1 MNLSRLR
8 DVMMDSHSLW
18 KTLRAQGTEW
28 RDFDLLHEAFI
39 RKHQPGPNTVMIQGV
54 ADRPSRSVEQWSLR
68 IELPDT
74 VRTEFGVFGEHVTA
88 MIKGAHWWSI
98 SSHDE
103 PRTNDGNPKSRH
115 GTGPGNPLTE
125 PRRLVFGL
133 ELEPQGETTFAGRPV
148 VRVSPLPWSG
158 SAGRLDL
165 LALDDAVIGLGT
177 EADRYEFWSTPTR
190 LIIRS
195 EAQLEGS
202 PFLGG
207 RDAGGGFRRVIPR
220 GDIHPRATAWHDVH
234 KQESLPRS
242 ATGETR
248 QRFVTEGHPGRPGN
262 RNRAVKRGRRGSVGM
277 VAGGRSRAGVVS
289 VVEHG
294 PRNLRR

>member
-1 MNLSRLR
+1 
-8 DVMMDSHSLW
+8 MMDSHSLW

-88 MIKGAHWWSI
+88 VIKGAHWWSI

-115 GTGPGNPLTE
+115 GTGPGYPLTE

-148 VRVSPLPWSG
+148 VRVSATPVEAG

-177 EADRYEFWSTPTR
+177 EADRYELLVDAER
-190 LIIRS
+190 GLILRS

-202 PFLGG
+202 PFLVIEMQEVGFDESFPEETFTLEPPPG
-207 RDAGGGFRRVIPR
+207 TTFTSRSPFHDLRPEKPDRD
-220 GDIHPRATAWHDVH
+220 
-234 KQESLPRS
+234 S
-242 ATGETR
+242 
-248 QRFVTEGHPGRPGN
+248 
-262 RNRAVKRGRRGSVGM
+262 
-277 VAGGRSRAGVVS
+277 
-289 VVEHG
+289 
-294 PRNLRR
+294 